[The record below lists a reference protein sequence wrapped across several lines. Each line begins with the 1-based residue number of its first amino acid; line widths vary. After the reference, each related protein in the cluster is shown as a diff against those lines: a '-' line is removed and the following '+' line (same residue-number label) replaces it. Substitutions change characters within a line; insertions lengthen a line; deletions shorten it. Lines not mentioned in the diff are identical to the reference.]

1 MTTRSKVTRR
11 RRTRKDEAS
20 VRSLPAGATE
30 SYPIPPPLTAEQ
42 REAAIALLR
51 SWREA
56 SEEEAEEQRETMQYL
71 RRALNE
77 GRPDELKHF
86 P

>member
-1 MTTRSKVTRR
+1 MPS
-11 RRTRKDEAS
+11 
-20 VRSLPAGATE
+20 GATE
-30 SYPIPPPLTAEQ
+30 PYQLPPPLTAEQ

-51 SWREA
+51 SWRDV